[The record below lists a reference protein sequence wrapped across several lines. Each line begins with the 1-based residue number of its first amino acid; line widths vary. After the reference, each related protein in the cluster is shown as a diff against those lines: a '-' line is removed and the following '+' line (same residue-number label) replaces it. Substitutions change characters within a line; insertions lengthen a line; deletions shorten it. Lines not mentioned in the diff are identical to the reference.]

1 MSTQVE
7 YVKNLTCFKDLSA
20 EDQNAI
26 AKISDA
32 VCYSPG
38 YVLFREGEKAKKLYL
53 IVKGQA
59 EAIFNIGEAGQ
70 VRVET
75 LSDDEIAGCSALVE
89 PHLYA
94 ATERSITDIEV
105 LEIDIESL
113 KKLFQENNQL
123 GLRIYE
129 NMIKIMTRRILELRL
144 ASL

>member
-53 IVKGQA
+53 IVKRAGRS
-59 EAIFNIGEAGQ
+59 NIQYRG
-70 VRVET
+70 
-75 LSDDEIAGCSALVE
+75 S
-89 PHLYA
+89 
-94 ATERSITDIEV
+94 RSC
-105 LEIDIESL
+105 
-113 KKLFQENNQL
+113 
-123 GLRIYE
+123 
-129 NMIKIMTRRILELRL
+129 
-144 ASL
+144 

>member
-7 YVKNLTCFKDLSA
+7 YIRKLTCFKDLSA

-59 EAIFNIGEAGQ
+59 EAIFNIGEAEQ
-70 VRVET
+70 VRVEV
-75 LSDDEIAGCSALVE
+75 LSDDEIAGCSALAE
-89 PHLYA
+89 PHQYA

-105 LEIDIESL
+105 LEIEIDSL
-113 KKLFQENNQL
+113 KNLIQENNQL
-123 GLRIYE
+123 GLRLYE
-129 NMIKIMTRRILELRL
+129 NIIKIMSRRILDLRL
-144 ASL
+144 AAL

>member
-7 YVKNLTCFKDLSA
+7 YIRKLTCFKDLSA

-53 IVKGQA
+53 IIKGQA
-59 EAIFNIGEAGQ
+59 EAIFNIGEAEQ
-70 VRVET
+70 VRVEV
-75 LSDDEIAGCSALVE
+75 LSDDEIAGCSALAE
-89 PHLYA
+89 PHQYA

-105 LEIDIESL
+105 LEIEIDSMKNLI
-113 KKLFQENNQL
+113 QENNQL
-123 GLRIYE
+123 GLRLYE
-129 NMIKIMTRRILELRL
+129 NIIKIMSRRILDLRL
-144 ASL
+144 AAL

>member
-7 YVKNLTCFKDLSA
+7 YIRKLTCFKDLSA

-38 YVLFREGEKAKKLYL
+38 YELFREGEKAKKLYL

-59 EAIFNIGEAGQ
+59 EAIFNIGEAEQ
-70 VRVET
+70 VRVEV
-75 LSDDEIAGCSALVE
+75 LSDDEIAGCSALAE
-89 PHLYA
+89 PHQYA

-105 LEIDIESL
+105 LEIDIDSL
-113 KKLFQENNQL
+113 KNLIQENNQL
-123 GLRIYE
+123 GLRLYE
-129 NMIKIMTRRILELRL
+129 NIIKIMSRRILDLRL
-144 ASL
+144 AAL

>member
-7 YVKNLTCFKDLSA
+7 YIRKLTCFKDLSA

-53 IVKGQA
+53 IIKGQA
-59 EAIFNIGEAGQ
+59 EAIFNIGEAEQ
-70 VRVET
+70 VRVEV
-75 LSDDEIAGCSALVE
+75 LSDDEIAGCSALAE
-89 PHLYA
+89 PHQYA

-105 LEIDIESL
+105 LEIEIDSL
-113 KKLFQENNQL
+113 KNLIQENNQL
-123 GLRIYE
+123 GLRLYE
-129 NMIKIMTRRILELRL
+129 NIIKIMSRRILDLRL
-144 ASL
+144 AAL